1 MVTPQFLGIGS
12 NTALDLQSI
21 KPQGDETSD
30 NVSIQTLDAYGRMI
44 DMYIWCDWAGES
56 GDQEAWSDGSGEI
69 IEGVSF
75 APGTG
80 LWVQGLTD
88 AQAIQTAGVVGKS
101 DVLVALVNGATATG
115 NPFPVSVNLQDIV
128 PQGDNTSDNVSIQTL
143 DAYGRMI
150 DMYIWCDWAGE
161 SGDQEAWSDGSGEII
176 EGVTFPAGQ
185 GLWVQGSATG
195 QYLQFPA
202 PEL

>member
-1 MVTPQFLGIGS
+1 MWRRSLFVGYAQSGLQSGATMVTPQFLGIGS

-69 IEGVSF
+69 IEGV
-75 APGTG
+75 
-80 LWVQGLTD
+80 
-88 AQAIQTAGVVGKS
+88 
-101 DVLVALVNGATATG
+101 
-115 NPFPVSVNLQDIV
+115 
-128 PQGDNTSDNVSIQTL
+128 
-143 DAYGRMI
+143 
-150 DMYIWCDWAGE
+150 
-161 SGDQEAWSDGSGEII
+161 
-176 EGVTFPAGQ
+176 TFPAGQ